1 MESESVWLGGARN
14 VILRLAQLSSAITIA
29 VFVIMV
35 FMRMFFGGIGMYE
48 MLRPEGGVWAVLIL
62 YLIAGTIALWS
73 IYLSDIRGVIEIERS
88 GPFDIF
94 SLMCSRLAMIAII
107 AIEVVML
114 FEVISR
120 YVFSAPTLWANE

>member
-94 SLMCSRLAMIAII
+94 SLMCSRLA
-107 AIEVVML
+107 
-114 FEVISR
+114 FPN
-120 YVFSAPTLWANE
+120 FQN

>member
-48 MLRPEGGVWAVLIL
+48 MLRPAGRHVWRRFDPVS
-62 YLIAGTIALWS
+62 YCRHYSALVD
-73 IYLSDIRGVIEIERS
+73 LLV
-88 GPFDIF
+88 
-94 SLMCSRLAMIAII
+94 
-107 AIEVVML
+107 
-114 FEVISR
+114 
-120 YVFSAPTLWANE
+120 

>member
-14 VILRLAQLSSAITIA
+14 VVLRLAQLSSAITIA

-48 MLRPEGGVWAVLIL
+48 LLRPAGGMWATLIL

-88 GPFDIF
+88 GPFDIV

-107 AIEVVML
+107 AFEVVML
-114 FEVISR
+114 YEVI
-120 YVFSAPTLWANE
+120 